1 MRKRINFDQPRA
13 NFLRTISIIL
23 FELEKEIYTVTFW
36 LAQLFVTRN
45 NLKASHAAVT
55 KFARAQTF
63 DGFVGQKALYAID
76 LSIVI
81 VWLIVSGV
89 P

>member
-1 MRKRINFDQPRA
+1 MNLRKRINFDQPRA
-13 NFLRTISIIL
+13 NSQSIIL

-45 NLKASHAAVT
+45 NLKARHAAVT

-81 VWLIVSGV
+81 D
-89 P
+89 

>member
-1 MRKRINFDQPRA
+1 M
-13 NFLRTISIIL
+13 

-81 VWLIVSGV
+81 D
-89 P
+89 

>member
-1 MRKRINFDQPRA
+1 MIPTHVEQFQSFCLSLKKD
-13 NFLRTISIIL
+13 
-23 FELEKEIYTVTFW
+23 IYTVTYW

-45 NLKASHAAVT
+45 SLKARHAAVT

-81 VWLIVSGV
+81 V
-89 P
+89 